1 MNRINPLHIVIL
13 LVVVLIFFIY
23 KLNSAK
29 YEFAQTKE
37 QYHETLE
44 LATKLNALN
53 EVYFDKN
60 KVKKSIDRI
69 LKQSSL
75 KSANISQKTTDSSIV
90 LSSDGINK
98 TALNSLMG
106 NFLNGSYNIV
116 SFHIKSINSNSASFK
131 MEIKW

>member
-1 MNRINPLHIVIL
+1 MNRINPLHIVVL

-23 KLNSAK
+23 KLNLAK
-29 YEFAQTKE
+29 DEFAQTKE

-44 LATKLNALN
+44 LTTKLSGLN

-60 KVKKSIDRI
+60 KIKKSIDRI
-69 LKQSSL
+69 VKQSSL
-75 KSANISQKTTDSSIV
+75 RSANISQKTTNSSIV
-90 LSSDGINK
+90 LTSDSIDK

-106 NFLNGSYNIV
+106 NFLNGSYNIA